1 MSGGDQTFQDLVARW
16 RAGDA
21 RAGDAIAQ
29 EVYGRL
35 REIAGRYFRREPGRH
50 TLQPTAILNDAL
62 VQLLNQ
68 PDPQWE
74 DRRHFIA
81 VAALAMR
88 RALVDHA
95 RHKKQLKR
103 GGAQWRVTL
112 DDAAESARGPEPELI
127 DLDRALEKLTKID
140 PRKAELV
147 QLRYFAG
154 LSIEEA
160 ATQLGVSVATAN
172 RDWRL
177 AKAWL
182 YRALNDG

>member
-1 MSGGDQTFQDLVARW
+1 MAGDDTFRDLLVRW
-16 RAGDA
+16 RAGEA
-21 RAGDAIAQ
+21 GAGDAVARQ
-29 EVYGRL
+29 VYGRL
-35 REIAGRYFRREPGRH
+35 REIAGRYFRRESRGH

-62 VQLLNQ
+62 AQLLSQ
-68 PDPQWE
+68 PDPPWR

-95 RHKKQLKR
+95 REKKQLKR
-103 GGAQWRVTL
+103 GGAHWRVTL
-112 DDAAESARGPEPELI
+112 GEAGALADEPEPELL
-127 DLDRALEKLTKID
+127 DLDRALDELARID

-154 LSIEEA
+154 CRIEEA
-160 ATQLGVSVATAN
+160 AAQLGISVATAN

-177 AKAWL
+177 ARAWL